1 MLELN
6 NVSIV
11 VGGRRRLSALSL
23 LLADGQ
29 SLLFTGGD
37 ETVRSAL
44 MQALLGMKPVAGGH
58 VLIDGERVT
67 PMSAPCFRSQTAWVP
82 ASGQWPDETV
92 HDLVDRLCRLHHHAA
107 TAPSQDTLRQAWEAM
122 GVEAGVTD
130 KRIGEL
136 GEETRQLLMLAVAR
150 LMEKQRVLVE
160 EVSSPRVAEV
170 LRLLAAE
177 GRLVVATA
185 ADSSVAGSFGQRMDL
200 EKFIDDSI

>member
-6 NVSIV
+6 DVSIV

-67 PMSAPCFRSQTAWVP
+67 PMSAPCFRSRRPGCPHLDNGQTRPCMIW
-82 ASGQWPDETV
+82 WTD
-92 HDLVDRLCRLHHHAA
+92 C
-107 TAPSQDTLRQAWEAM
+107 
-122 GVEAGVTD
+122 AGCT
-130 KRIGEL
+130 I
-136 GEETRQLLMLAVAR
+136 MLP
-150 LMEKQRVLVE
+150 Q
-160 EVSSPRVAEV
+160 
-170 LRLLAAE
+170 LRLKTHCAKRGKQWAWK
-177 GRLVVATA
+177 LVLPI
-185 ADSSVAGSFGQRMDL
+185 SG
-200 EKFIDDSI
+200 

>member
-1 MLELN
+1 
-6 NVSIV
+6 
-11 VGGRRRLSALSL
+11 
-23 LLADGQ
+23 
-29 SLLFTGGD
+29 
-37 ETVRSAL
+37 
-44 MQALLGMKPVAGGH
+44 
-58 VLIDGERVT
+58 
-67 PMSAPCFRSQTAWVP
+67 
-82 ASGQWPDETV
+82 
-92 HDLVDRLCRLHHHAA
+92 
-107 TAPSQDTLRQAWEAM
+107 M

-130 KRIGEL
+130 KRIGEH

>member
-6 NVSIV
+6 DVSIV

-150 LMEKQRVLVE
+150 LMEKQRV
-160 EVSSPRVAEV
+160 AEV